1 MLHSFL
7 EFVGQKIQVE
17 DFTGKDPKDS
27 PPPPIYESSKSTEG
41 WSVVGTLQRLFY

>member
-17 DFTGKDPKDS
+17 DFTGKDPIIF
-27 PPPPIYESSKSTEG
+27 PPIIYESRTSTEE
-41 WSVVGTLQRLFY
+41 